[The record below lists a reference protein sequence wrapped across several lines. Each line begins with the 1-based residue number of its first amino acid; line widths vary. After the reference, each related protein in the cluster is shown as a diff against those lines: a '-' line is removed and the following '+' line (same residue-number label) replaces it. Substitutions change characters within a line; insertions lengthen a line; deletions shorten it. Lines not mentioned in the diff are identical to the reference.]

1 MGVHRITSPAAK
13 AYMTRERILGD
24 GLTLLGT
31 AAEKSGLSPQALEA
45 AGDLAAQLVPHAPG
59 YGGKAL
65 QIVAA
70 QFWKQAKVKEK
81 AAEMLSFE
89 ELEKKVEDLRRMV
102 G

>member
-13 AYMTRERILGD
+13 AYMTRERILND
-24 GLTLLGT
+24 GMSLLGT
-31 AAEKSGLSPQALEA
+31 AAEKTGLSQQTLEA

-65 QIVAA
+65 QILAT
-70 QFWKQAKVKEK
+70 QFWRQAKVKDK
-81 AAEMLSFE
+81 SVDMLSFE
-89 ELEKKVEDLRRMV
+89 DLEEKVEALRRLV

>member
-13 AYMTRERILGD
+13 AYMTRERILND
-24 GLTLLGT
+24 GMAVLGV
-31 AAEKSGLSPQALEA
+31 AAEKTGLDRSALEA

-65 QIVAA
+65 QIMAT
-70 QFWKQAKVKEK
+70 QFWKQAGVKEK
-81 AAEMLSFE
+81 QADMLSFE
-89 ELEKKVEDLRRMV
+89 ELEKKVEALRQLV